1 MRFERP
7 EIKNKNILNR
17 IKVGVIVKH
26 EKMIHLLLFEQANKI
41 WNRINKYLIVFY
53 KMKLENRR
61 RSTDLHLCSSFC
73 RFVVQSQR

>member
-7 EIKNKNILNR
+7 EIKNKNIFNR

-41 WNRINKYLIVFY
+41 WNKINKYVIVFY
-53 KMKLENRR
+53 KMKLWKIGEEAPIYIYA
-61 RSTDLHLCSSFC
+61 HP
-73 RFVVQSQR
+73 FVDS